1 MKSLKSIRQLVR
13 DTLHRFVLPLGPPA
27 ELYWRWRLGMEC
39 KRRGVTHIHPTLSS
53 DADIGTAWG
62 RAMIVRGIFKCLRDL
77 EYAKEIPDDE
87 FF

>member
-1 MKSLKSIRQLVR
+1 MRIRNVFRQLVR
-13 DTLHRFVLPLGPPA
+13 RMVQAIVLPLGPPA

-53 DADIGTAWG
+53 EADIGTAWG
-62 RAMIVRGIFKCLRDL
+62 RAVIVRGIFKCLRDL
-77 EYAKEIPDDE
+77 ESAKEIPDDE